1 MTLKKGQRFG
11 IVRKSTKDTNPYVY
25 RALSSGEGKLQLDGY
40 GFKAVRQVSKNG
52 CSNQTHMTTLSR

>member
-11 IVRKSTKDTNPYVY
+11 IFRKSTKDTNPYVY

-40 GFKAVRQVSKNG
+40 GFKAVKTGV
-52 CSNQTHMTTLSR
+52 